1 MRRWKPPEPD
11 LFKIRP
17 SSSLM
22 PPQRKQALELL
33 KTLLKEAIL
42 AAGAENQNAVH
53 QGANDEQQ

>member
-1 MRRWKPPEPD
+1 MRHWRPPEPD

-33 KTLLKEAIL
+33 RTLLKEAMP
-42 AAGAENQNAVH
+42 AAGVENKNTVH
-53 QGANDEQQ
+53 QEENDEQK